1 MKGLHRLSHLILT
14 ATLRDKYFSDA
25 ETEAQEVMMGVPA
38 GGTAWGARPLGAVGK
53 EPQLLTHQGLLLIWS
68 SVDSQA

>member
-1 MKGLHRLSHLILT
+1 
-14 ATLRDKYFSDA
+14 
-25 ETEAQEVMMGVPA
+25 MGVPA
-38 GGTAWGARPLGAVGK
+38 GGTAWGARPPGAAGR